1 MANDLQ
7 TNLDIIDDFTQRLQ
21 VAVIGAEETTAK
33 HEHWVEGTSSEVIQT
48 INGPIKTLRGLIADW
63 DALFQASFDSTV
75 ESYDSQFAEKLVE
88 YDNDFLNYL
97 LNIGFEPAEIYQG
110 GITIERR
117 SQTVAYD
124 GVTHYWAGTLPFTTT
139 GVFVNEADWL
149 IAPIVGGIEIPQIT
163 FATGGNL
170 VRKTQSVLGTD
181 GEWYFWTGSFP
192 KTIPVAST
200 LESAGGVGLNKFKLA
215 SGHVPV
221 RPMMKILSTAAGF
234 VLNAGS
240 FEYGA
245 TITSSSQVLPEL
257 NTGRIWKW
265 DGPIPKVVD
274 LNSSPAS
281 SGGVGENLWSEVV
294 TATGSSGSGITIG
307 ATKPTGVG
315 SGHRWFCTTDGRTY
329 VYFADGDSVQW
340 VEESPQNSVF
350 DGLEPRVRE
359 SLRRS
364 YAEAGY
370 NLVDGSFEVG
380 GALVNPNDVLLYEAS
395 GKAFSGPAGFVDA
408 GTDPTSGGFVDVSFD
423 GIREQLASDAGADLV
438 GFKRSNIAD
447 AVHQGLAKILNLQPV
462 TPETF
467 GANDSDTDDT
477 LALANMFAFAKLVPC
492 EIKFNR
498 RYTSTNSIACYYA
511 DTHNQAIKIVGA
523 HAQCGITF
531 TGASGDA
538 LFDVYGNNMQV
549 DGITIEDN
557 LPEAQRYTKIAQRY
571 CGENGNV
578 QNIKSRGYFMRGV
591 LFVAFNRSSVSNIEV
606 YSANTDVAN
615 LRGVGLQ
622 FVSCVNTSVFGRSYV
637 YRTNDG
643 LVLAYRDGETFDSL
657 KPSTRPTV
665 TYNNEGLEVTGVK
678 TVISN
683 HSLTLHGIAVHV
695 TGCVFDLSF
704 RKMLRIGGLRNKV
717 TGNWFG
723 NDPAVPANQEMFS
736 TWIDTP
742 NGGLISGNTFA
753 SIGSD
758 RTLTVTGMRRSWFT
772 NNTLVN
778 ISCTVDCALDMTVTG
793 NMPQIFATGST
804 PEVVI
809 TNQSQYT
816 TFMPTL
822 GRNRFSRPVEIGA
835 LAPSTSAKLCSRAE
849 SGERIFQGVVASGSV
864 IGTCEGGVS
873 ATPASISNAAVLFVG
888 SMTSTGR
895 SLNAT
900 GTINASGS
908 DYAEYMKKS
917 PSCGLINKGDIAG
930 IDSNAELTDR
940 YDDAIAF
947 CIKSTD
953 PSMVGG
959 DSMYEAPYPSLVD
972 FCGEDED
979 VDKLSPEFQR
989 YKQAVEEWELKYE
1002 SVRVTY
1008 DRIAFCGQVP
1018 CNVSD
1023 AAVGDYIVPMR
1034 LADGSI
1040 GGQAV
1045 KSPTF
1050 EQYQCAVGKVWKIM
1064 EDGRA
1069 WVAVKIS

>member
-1 MANDLQ
+1 MTVRNVKKNLAGQQDLLPGVGPYSQ
-7 TNLDIIDDFTQRLQ
+7 IRRG
-21 VAVIGAEETTAK
+21 VAVSMDGPAKSYIELWKSYCGDAYVGTFEDGFTAVTGNVAVSLSLGRAYRYIGAAQVTVSKDSSPDISWSEL
-33 HEHWVEGTSSEVIQT
+33 VVSTSS
-48 INGPIKTLRGLIADW
+48 
-63 DALFQASFDSTV
+63 
-75 ESYDSQFAEKLVE
+75 
-88 YDNDFLNYL
+88 L
-97 LNIGFEPAEIYQG
+97 LA
-110 GITIERR
+110 IE
-117 SQTVAYD
+117 A
-124 GVTHYWAGTLPFTTT
+124 
-139 GVFVNEADWL
+139 
-149 IAPIVGGIEIPQIT
+149 
-163 FATGGNL
+163 
-170 VRKTQSVLGTD
+170 
-181 GEWYFWTGSFP
+181 
-192 KTIPVAST
+192 
-200 LESAGGVGLNKFKLA
+200 
-215 SGHVPV
+215 
-221 RPMMKILSTAAGF
+221 
-234 VLNAGS
+234 
-240 FEYGA
+240 
-245 TITSSSQVLPEL
+245 
-257 NTGRIWKW
+257 
-265 DGPIPKVVD
+265 
-274 LNSSPAS
+274 
-281 SGGVGENLWSEVV
+281 
-294 TATGSSGSGITIG
+294 
-307 ATKPTGVG
+307 
-315 SGHRWFCTTDGRTY
+315 
-329 VYFADGDSVQW
+329 
-340 VEESPQNSVF
+340 
-350 DGLEPRVRE
+350 
-359 SLRRS
+359 LRRS
-364 YAEAGY
+364 YVEAGY
-370 NLVDGSFEVG
+370 NVVG
-380 GALVNPNDVLLYEAS
+380 TFQAGFTFVNANDVGIDEAT
-395 GKAFSGPAGFVDA
+395 GKAFTGPAGSVAA
-408 GTDPTSGGFVDVSFD
+408 GTDPTSGGFVDVSLD
-423 GIREQLASDAGADLV
+423 GIREQLASDTGADLV
-438 GFKRSNIAD
+438 RFKRSLVAD
-447 AVHQGLAKILNLQPV
+447 AVNQALAEVLNLQPV
-462 TPETF
+462 SPETF

-477 LALANMFAFAKLVPC
+477 LALSKMFAFALLVPC

-498 RYTSTNSIACYYA
+498 RYVSTNSIAYYYA
-511 DTHNQAIKIVGA
+511 DTHNQAVKIVGA

-622 FVSCVNTSVFGRSYV
+622 LASCVNTSVFGRSYV

-657 KPSTRPTV
+657 KPATRPTV
-665 TYNNEGLEVTGVK
+665 TYNNEGLEVSGVK

-695 TGCVFDLSF
+695 TGCTFDLSY

-723 NDPAVPANQEMFS
+723 NDPGAPANQEMFS

-772 NNTLVN
+772 GNTLVN
-778 ISCTVDCALDMTVTG
+778 ISCTVDCALDMVVTG
-793 NMPQIFATGST
+793 NMPQIFATGAT

-816 TFMPTL
+816 TFMSTL
-822 GRNRFSRPVEIGA
+822 GRNRFSRPIEIGA

-849 SGERIFQGVVASGSV
+849 SGERIFQGVVATGSV
-864 IGTCEGGVS
+864 IGTCEGGIS
-873 ATPASISNAAVLFVG
+873 ATPASLSNAAVLFIG
-888 SMTSTGR
+888 NMAATGR

-917 PSCGLINKGDIAG
+917 PACGLINKGDIVG

-947 CIKSTD
+947 CIKSTN
-953 PSMVGG
+953 PGMVGG
-959 DSMYEAPYPSLVD
+959 DAMYEAPYPSLIDFGVEDDGVVD
-972 FCGEDED
+972 A
-979 VDKLSPEFQR
+979 LSPEFQS
-989 YKQAVEEWELKYE
+989 YKQAVDEWELKYE

-1018 CNVSD
+1018 CNVSG
-1023 AAVGDYIVPMR
+1023 AAVGDYIVPVR

-1045 KSPTF
+1045 KNPAF
-1050 EQYQCAVGKVWKIM
+1050 EQYQCAVGRVWKIM